1 MKIKSFEFNIRELS
15 GSMGNLGTLL
25 PFAIGYIVVCGL
37 DPAGLL
43 VMIGI
48 ANIVTG
54 LVFKLPIPV
63 EPMKVIAVVA
73 IAQEWS
79 PSMVYASGLAMGIIW
94 LLFSAVGVMRWIEK
108 ITPIS
113 VVTGIQVAL
122 GLLLVIK
129 AFDMISGAWVLA
141 LISVFIVLLFRN
153 NRYAPAAIVL
163 VLLGIIIVF
172 VKGDFQQISPPS
184 FAVPKFASFTIH
196 EIWQVLLLAG
206 FAQIPLTITNATIAT
221 SSLVKSYWPGKQADN
236 KQLSLS
242 HGIMNTVLPLL
253 SSMPLCHGAGG
264 LASKYY
270 YGARTGG
277 ANIIEG
283 FTQICI
289 GLFFPLTIVGLFTY
303 FPMAIVGAMMIL
315 VGVELT
321 KPVWTS
327 KINIKLIPMIAT
339 IVLALMTNMALGF
352 LIGLFIHFCIRFL
365 ERSKKRE
372 NRTGKD

>member
-1 MKIKSFEFNIRELS
+1 MRIKSFEFNIREVA

-48 ANIVTG
+48 ANIVSG
-54 LVFKLPIPV
+54 VVFKLPLPV

-79 PSMVYASGLAMGIIW
+79 PSMVYASGFAMGVVW
-94 LLFSAVGVMRWIEK
+94 LLFSAVGVIRWIER

-113 VVTGIQVAL
+113 VVTGIQAAL
-122 GLLLVIK
+122 GLILAIK
-129 AFDMISGAWVLA
+129 AIEMISGAWALGFVSVLT
-141 LISVFIVLLFRN
+141 VLLFRN
-153 NRYAPAAIVL
+153 NRYAPAAIL
-163 VLLGIIIVF
+163 LILLGMIIVF
-172 VKGDFQQISPPS
+172 VKGDFQQISAPS
-184 FAVPKFASFTIH
+184 FDIPQFASFTLQ
-196 EIWQVLLLAG
+196 EIWQVMILAG

-221 SSLVKSYWPGKQADN
+221 SSLVRSYWPGRQVSS
-236 KQLSLS
+236 KQLSIS

-264 LASKYY
+264 LASKHY

-283 FTQICI
+283 STQICI
-289 GLFFPLTIVGLFTY
+289 GLFFPVAIVGLFTL
-303 FPMAIVGAMMIL
+303 FPMAIVGGMMFL
-315 VGVELT
+315 VGIELT
-321 KPVWTS
+321 KPAWNS
-327 KINIKLIPMIAT
+327 KIDTELIPMIAT
-339 IVLALMTNMALGF
+339 MVVSVLTNMAVGF
-352 LIGLFIHFCIRFL
+352 LAGLFIYYLLRFFL
-365 ERSKKRE
+365 DKQNEQQQ
-372 NRTGKD
+372 N